1 MRDDDLRQQLA
12 DAQET
17 IRALREE
24 LAETNRGLV
33 ALNLE
38 LEGRVAER
46 TAELATANDA
56 LKREIV
62 ERMRVE
68 EERERLLA
76 STQEAKAQAETAVK
90 ARDEFLSIAAHELKT
105 PVTSIHGFAQ
115 VMLRQFEKT
124 GGFDAARMSRAL
136 ETMVQQSRRLTKL
149 TEQLLNLSRLES
161 GKLVLTPEEVDLV
174 ALVESCVDAVR
185 HSRPERAIEFHSW
198 NVDEVRASV
207 DPLRLEQVVTN
218 LLDNALKFSP
228 DESPVEVD
236 VETDD
241 GRWAIVVVRD
251 HGIGIPA
258 EERSHIFERFFQA
271 HSSNHYGGMGIGL
284 SVCREITEMHGG
296 SIVVEQPEDGGSRF
310 IVRLPASGG
319 VSDKPVAARGG
330 F

>member
-1 MRDDDLRQQLA
+1 MREDDLGRQLA
-12 DAQET
+12 EAEET

-38 LEGRVAER
+38 LEERVAER
-46 TAELATANDA
+46 TAELAAANDA
-56 LKREIV
+56 LKREIA
-62 ERMRVE
+62 ERMRIE
-68 EERERLLA
+68 EEREQLLA
-76 STQEAKAQAETAVK
+76 STQEAKAQAEAAVK
-90 ARDEFLSIAAHELKT
+90 VRDEFLSIAAHELKT

-115 VMLRQFEKT
+115 VMLRQFEKS
-124 GGFDAARMSRAL
+124 GSFDSARMSRAL

-185 HSRPERAIEFHSW
+185 HSRPERTIEFHNGSGDG
-198 NVDEVRASV
+198 VHASV

-228 DESPVEVD
+228 DECPVEVD
-236 VETDD
+236 VDRDD
-241 GRWAIVVVRD
+241 NHWVIVAVRD
-251 HGIGIPA
+251 YGIGIPT
-258 EERSHIFERFFQA
+258 EERGHIFERFFQA
-271 HSSNHYGGMGIGL
+271 HSSNHYGEMGIGL

-296 SIVVEQPEDGGSRF
+296 TITVEQPEDGGSRF
-310 IVRLPASGG
+310 VVRLPMNGNGNTLA
-319 VSDKPVAARGG
+319 VP
-330 F
+330 